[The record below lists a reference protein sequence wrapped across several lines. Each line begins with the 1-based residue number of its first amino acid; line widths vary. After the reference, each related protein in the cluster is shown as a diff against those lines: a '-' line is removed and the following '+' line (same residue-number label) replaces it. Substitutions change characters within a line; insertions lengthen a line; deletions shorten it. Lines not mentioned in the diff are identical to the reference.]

1 MNIYLGNI
9 TFNQVREKLG
19 YQLTDEDKVLWD
31 KYHNDQADLSGME
44 SSFHVFEIPLSMHFK
59 GNAAKEAPDGDYIVM
74 DIDENGKIDK
84 WNFDIDD
91 FQEDWE

>member
-9 TFNQVREKLG
+9 TFNQVRDKLG

-31 KYHNDQADLSGME
+31 KYHNEQADLSGME

-59 GNAAKEAPDGDYIVM
+59 GNAAKKAPDGDYIIM
-74 DIDENGKIDK
+74 DIDENGKIDE

-91 FQEDWE
+91 FQED